1 MDANRQLSYRAFSA
15 WANCLKLL
23 TILAAQSKLGT
34 LINITQSGRQ

>member
-23 TILAAQSKLGT
+23 TILAAQSKL
-34 LINITQSGRQ
+34 INITQSGRQ